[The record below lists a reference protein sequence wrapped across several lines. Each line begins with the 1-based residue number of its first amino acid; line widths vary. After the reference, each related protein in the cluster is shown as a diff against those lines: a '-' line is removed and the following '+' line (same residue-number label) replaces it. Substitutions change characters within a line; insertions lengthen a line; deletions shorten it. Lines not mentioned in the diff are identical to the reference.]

1 MPKLIIENSILP
13 KTFAERVNFYAHL
26 LQSEKELNALPNAI
40 IVALSYIFGMM
51 WQFKLMFTAAEAQ
64 LLYYEYKFT
73 GGQWMT
79 EEEIQA
85 ALLWESGHYPTAIPF
100 SLVAISSATT
110 MLFVIYTTK
119 RLFKDFGYLLS
130 AIRHPFA
137 KPSPAITKRNQRALR
152 ATLTISAL
160 IFGTLF
166 VGTVGFSLA
175 LVKFVSIAM
184 VAGLTALGFASGFV
198 PALVGALALAFALG
212 FAVHH
217 LIRFYNAY
225 QASWSFKHIQ
235 EKRDEIAQKL
245 NIDLTFWDKIKLGKL
260 RLWFAT
266 METNPLLRVKSGE
279 TYLLVEK
286 RSTWHSWSK
295 VFGVMGGILLFP
307 VFLQLDILL
316 PAAYIGYKVF
326 DNILSDLVTY
336 KNSGRN
342 WGHALL
348 KVMGLIIASAMIL
361 SPPGAAAMII
371 ASGVFAG
378 LGFIYVVSG
387 FIKKLWIKEYANASI
402 DANALIDS
410 DNDLNKLIKHQTEV
424 FQKAKYKLERDN
436 FVSALINWPAKI
448 LAKHFFRLAHSENGW
463 VKLGVYFFGVL
474 PLILTALEMTGDF
487 VLFIVVR
494 PLLRTAYF
502 ISEIALD
509 IWFLVNRETG
519 APYNQDNIK
528 ANQPLSFGR
537 FFNRCFQHFKNL
549 LNIVNFSQ
557 GTEYQNKRNQNTWK
571 ATQAKN
577 TIEAA
582 HQAIALQ
589 DGKTTEP
596 QMTIKANDAIE
607 LTDLSS
613 KMPIVDLEL
622 QKALFSI
629 NLNRENWRTTYED
642 KANHA
647 NGKTTHQTD
656 IVERADQ
663 YIKKTCLN
671 KYNDAFSVKVP
682 MIDNQ
687 KSKANPY
694 TSKANRY

>member
-1 MPKLIIENSILP
+1 MPKLIIENSTLP
-13 KTFAERVNFYAHL
+13 KTFVERVNFYAHL

-51 WQFKLMFTAAEAQ
+51 WQVKLMFTAAEAQ

-119 RLFKDFGYLLS
+119 RLFKDFSYLLS

-160 IFGTLF
+160 IFGAIF
-166 VGTVGFSLA
+166 VGAAGFSLA

-184 VAGLTALGFASGFV
+184 IAGLTALGFASGFV
-198 PALVGALALAFALG
+198 PALVGALALAFAVG

-225 QASWSFKHIQ
+225 QASWNFQNIQ
-235 EKRDEIAQKL
+235 ENRDKIAQKL
-245 NIDLTFWDKIKLGKL
+245 NINLTFWDKIKLGNL

-279 TYLLVEK
+279 TDLLVAS

-295 VFGVMGGILLFP
+295 VFGVVGGILLFP
-307 VFLQLDILL
+307 VFLQLPILL

-326 DNILSDLVTY
+326 DNILSDLATY

-348 KVMGLIIASAMIL
+348 KVTGLIIASAMIL
-361 SPPGAAAMII
+361 SPPGAAAIII
-371 ASGVFAG
+371 AAGVFAG
-378 LGFIYVVSG
+378 LGFVYVVSG
-387 FIKKLWIKEYANASI
+387 YIKKLWEKEYYNLSI
-402 DANALIDS
+402 DANAHS
-410 DNDLNKLIKHQTEV
+410 DDDLNHLIKHQTEV

-448 LAKHFFRLAHSENGW
+448 LAKHFFRLAYSENGW
-463 VKLGVYFFGVL
+463 VKLGVYFFGIL

-509 IWFLVNRETG
+509 IWLLLKPETG

-537 FFNRCFQHFKNL
+537 FFSRCFQHFKNL
-549 LNIVNFSQ
+549 LNIVNFAQ

-571 ATQAKN
+571 ATQAKD

-596 QMTIKANDAIE
+596 QMTIKENDDIE
-607 LTDLSS
+607 LEDLNNT
-613 KMPIVDLEL
+613 KIQNPEL
-622 QKALFSI
+622 QDALLKI
-629 NLNRENWRTTYED
+629 NLNREKWRATYEHKAEQAKD
-642 KANHA
+642 KPTIH
-647 NGKTTHQTD
+647 KTD
-656 IVERADQ
+656 IIEQTDQ

-671 KYNDAFSVKVP
+671 MYKDTFSVKLLV
-682 MIDNQ
+682 MDNQ
-687 KSKANPY
+687 NTKENLY